1 MELIR
6 ALYGILA
13 ADGSVLILALE
24 DDFLSEVSSL
34 VFVFGK
40 QMELHFFFVIF
51 KF

>member
-13 ADGSVLILALE
+13 ADGFVLILALE
-24 DDFLSEVSSL
+24 GDVFSEVSSL
-34 VFVFGK
+34 VFGK
-40 QMELHFFFVIF
+40 QMELHLFFVIF